1 MVPAAFVSLNA
12 LPLTAHGKVD
22 RVSLAAIKP
31 EFERAVQERV
41 APRNAVEVQLMR
53 IWEQVLDVAPIGMQD
68 NFFALGGDSLGA
80 VRVIDRIEQLLGRQ
94 LPPDLLWYQ
103 EGTIESLARAL
114 LDESGP
120 PVWSGAVPIKTSGK
134 RRPLFCP
141 HIVGGH
147 LFFYDNLARHL
158 DEDQP
163 LYGLP
168 ARGFD
173 GRTPPDSSIEAIAA
187 HCIRNMRQVQAR
199 GPYLLAG
206 YCSGAY
212 IAFEMARQVCEQG
225 DSVELLALCD
235 SLAPGFHPLELARTV
250 QNLLRLKNLRL
261 VQQRIYR
268 FVLQNLRLS
277 HLRVFR
283 AVSEAH
289 YWAFLAYR
297 PRPYLGRAVLFRPT
311 DTGASRSPDLGWE
324 RLVQGGIDICRI
336 STGHAAMIREPEVR
350 ILAEKLETYLV
361 RVDQESGDRVT
372 DPAPR
377 KAEAAFE
384 L

>member
-1 MVPAAFVSLNA
+1 
-12 LPLTAHGKVD
+12 
-22 RVSLAAIKP
+22 
-31 EFERAVQERV
+31 
-41 APRNAVEVQLMR
+41 
-53 IWEQVLDVAPIGMQD
+53 
-68 NFFALGGDSLGA
+68 
-80 VRVIDRIEQLLGRQ
+80 VIDRIGQLLGRQ

-103 EGTIESLARAL
+103 GTIESLARAL

-141 HIVGGH
+141 HVVGGH

-173 GRTPPDSSIEAIAA
+173 GRTPPDSSIEAMAA
-187 HCIRNMRQVQAR
+187 HCIRNMRLVQAR
-199 GPYLLAG
+199 GPYRLAG

-212 IAFEMARQVCEQG
+212 IAFEMARQLCEHG
-225 DSVELLALCD
+225 DPVELLALCD
-235 SLAPGFHPLELARTV
+235 SLAPGFHPLELARMV
-250 QNLLRLKNLRL
+250 GNFLRLKDVRL
-261 VQQRIYR
+261 VQQRVYR

-289 YWAFLAYR
+289 YWAFLSYR
-297 PRPYLGRAVLFRPT
+297 PRPYSGGAVLLRPT
-311 DTGASRSPDLGWE
+311 ITGASRSPGLGWD
-324 RLVQGGIDICRI
+324 RLVRGGVDICPI
-336 STGHAAMIREPEVR
+336 STGHAAMVREPVVR
-350 ILAEKLETYLV
+350 ILAEKLETYLSRTV
-361 RVDQESGDRVT
+361 EGSGDRAAS
-372 DPAPR
+372 PAPR
-377 KAEAAFE
+377 KTETAFE